1 VIAFRGAVLGLAL
14 TAALATSLAGCALLR
29 PAPTPPRLFV
39 LEGTFDAAP
48 ASDAA
53 GRPSLLVPTPAARAG
68 YDSPR
73 IAYVTKAYELQFFA
87 QHEWVDTP
95 ARMLAPLLVEAL
107 ESSGRFQTVPG
118 SSGVSASL
126 RLDTEIMALQQE
138 FASTPS
144 RVRFGVRAQLVDVVG
159 RRVVATRELEA
170 VEVAPSDD
178 PYGGVVAANVAVI
191 RVLRELAEWAAA
203 QSLH

>member
-1 VIAFRGAVLGLAL
+1 MIAFRAAFLGLAL

-29 PAPTPPRLFV
+29 PAPAPPRLFV

-48 ASDAA
+48 VSDAA
-53 GRPSLLVPTPAARAG
+53 GRPSLLVPAPTARAG

-87 QHEWVDTP
+87 QSEWVDTP

-107 ESSGRFQTVPG
+107 ESTGRFQTVPG

-126 RLDTEIMALQQE
+126 RLDTEIVALQQE
-138 FASTPS
+138 FATSPS
-144 RVRFGVRAQLVDVVG
+144 RTRVALRAQLVDVVG
-159 RRVVATRELEA
+159 RRIVATRELEA
-170 VEVAPSDD
+170 VEVASSDD
-178 PYGGVVAANVAVI
+178 PYGGVVAANVAVM

-203 QSLH
+203 QSPR